1 MLYGDSK
8 NAIKLLETSVDELIT
23 IIHEY
28 NSPISQI

>member
-28 NSPISQI
+28 NSLISQI